1 VSEPSLR
8 RNPELAVVGDAE
20 RVVVLRLDDLTAPPR
35 ILDGTAVPVWE
46 AIDGSRT
53 PAELVERV
61 ARGYGVEPALI
72 DGDVRRF
79 LAELADLGL
88 VVTGD

>member
-1 VSEPSLR
+1 MSERTLC
-8 RNPELAVVGDAE
+8 RNPDLAVVGDAE
-20 RVVVLRLDDLTAPPR
+20 RVVVLRLDDLAAPPR

-61 ARGYGVEPALI
+61 ARGYGVEVAQI
-72 DGDVRRF
+72 ADDVRRF
-79 LAELADLGL
+79 VAELGELGL
-88 VVTGD
+88 VVDGD